1 MIFESVS
8 LMIII
13 DFIIIVVV
21 LFALWNFYQHRQLL
35 KQLQSF
41 KSLALVFSGMILIAA
56 FYLSDLMAMLVAP
69 IFMTKMNAMK
79 LMEYLHL
86 NVSWIINLIV
96 VGLIVVGTF
105 HLNRILQGVGQVTG
119 AAAAVE
125 AGQFEAEML
134 ADVVKRPDEV
144 GKLGRVF
151 QHMARTV
158 YVREERLRQQ
168 IHELQIGIDEA
179 KKERQVAEIT
189 DTEYFQELRKKANEL
204 RKRTE
209 GSDK

>member
-134 ADVVKRPDEV
+134 ADVAARPDEL
-144 GKLGRVF
+144 GQLGRVF